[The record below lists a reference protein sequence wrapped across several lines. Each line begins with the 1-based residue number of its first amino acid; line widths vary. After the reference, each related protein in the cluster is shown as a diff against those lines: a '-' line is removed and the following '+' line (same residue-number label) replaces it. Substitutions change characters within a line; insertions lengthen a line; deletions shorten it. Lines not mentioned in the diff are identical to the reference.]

1 MGDLDLLEYDHL
13 GGSSSSHMDND
24 VVTSTMTT
32 TMTTTTATA
41 IAGASSHPLDLPNL
55 YDMMEEGEGGDQ
67 SSTYQGHTG
76 LVGMMTSDHRRIRHP
91 SYGSIVVR
99 SSDHHRIS
107 PPHGRDDRDNRPGG
121 VVHVDLRDGD
131 GHGDDD
137 DDDDDDDDEV
147 EGNEG
152 GREESYLNRMVPVSQ
167 LRRRVVVAQEDPDQD
182 TADSGVSQ
190 TQTSYKRR
198 LTGGGRRRLHSP
210 AEHSSK
216 VGIEGV
222 GVGVGVGVG

>member
-1 MGDLDLLEYDHL
+1 MGDLDLLEYDL

-24 VVTSTMTT
+24 VVVTSTMTT
-32 TMTTTTATA
+32 TMTTTAMTTA

-91 SYGSIVVR
+91 S
-99 SSDHHRIS
+99 SSDHRIS

-137 DDDDDDDDEV
+137 DDDDDDDEV

-167 LRRRVVVAQEDPDQD
+167 LRRRVVVAEEDPDQD

-222 GVGVGVGVG
+222 GVGVGVG